1 MLIATLNHN
10 LPDLTDNLVTQLK
23 RDSYFNTHC
32 ELMVLDNGSSEPLA
46 RSTTHRL
53 DENIFFG
60 GGFNVVLDY
69 FLKETKHEWLYFLNN
84 DLIFHGPS
92 FLTTSLREAKES
104 NASIYSPT
112 IINAS
117 MEQCHWKQMWNWG
130 KGLREV
136 RWIDF
141 QAPLFRRDI
150 LEEIQQFPEELIY
163 GWGTDF
169 YGGCVAETKGLKIV
183 VSDTNTITHM
193 NSLTFKENKV
203 NIGVNEFCQRAEQS
217 MYNYFRNSEYS
228 SLYFDLRTYGEQY
241 SL

>member
-92 FLTTSLREAKES
+92 FLTTSVTNAKKS
-104 NASIYSPT
+104 GASVYSPAV
-112 IINAS
+112 INAS
-117 MEQCHWKQMWNWG
+117 VEQCHWKQMWNWG
-130 KGLREV
+130 KGLRPV
-136 RWIDF
+136 KWIDF
-141 QAPLFRRDI
+141 QCPLIHRSV
-150 LEEIQQFPEELIY
+150 LEQIQHYPDELIY
-163 GWGTDF
+163 GWGLDF
-169 YGGCVAETKGLKIV
+169 YTGCITEQHSIKTV
-183 VSDTNTITHM
+183 VDDTHTICHL
-193 NSLTFKENKV
+193 NSQTFKQNKI
-203 NIGVNEFCQRAEQS
+203 NIGVSEFCRNAETN
-217 MYNYFRNSEYS
+217 MNAYFLNSEFNS
-228 SLYFDLRTYGEQY
+228 VYFELRTYGETY
-241 SL
+241 TI